1 MKIKFLGT
9 AGYFPT
15 EHRHTSCVTLLEEGI
30 ILDAGTGFFRTKDAF
45 KTKELNILLS
55 HYHPD
60 HIFGLTFMLG
70 ALYNQKPDVTIHG
83 PKGIKGLEKRLNFP
97 IKFKDHPFKISLK
110 KVEKEFMLGDVLV
123 KTKFFPHKDEQTTGY
138 RLEKNG
144 KSLCYLTDLV
154 ASDDE
159 IGFIKNCDMLIH
171 ECYFN
176 EAYKELAKTTSHSY
190 TTQVASVAKKADVK
204 LLMLYHVSPLLEE
217 EKLSSYVGECKN
229 IFKDTFLPKDN
240 QEVVI

>member
-9 AGYFPT
+9 VGYFPT
-15 EHRHTSCVTLLEEGI
+15 EHRHTSCVMLPEEGI
-30 ILDAGTGFFRTKDAF
+30 ALDAGTGFFRVKNNIQTKKLD
-45 KTKELNILLS
+45 ILLS

-60 HIFGLTFMLG
+60 HTFGLTFMLG
-70 ALYNQKPDVTIHG
+70 VLYNQKPNVTIHG

-97 IKFKDHPFKISLK
+97 VKFKDHAFKIRLK

-123 KTKFFPHKDEQTTGY
+123 KTKFFPHKDELTTAY

-190 TTQVASVAKKADVK
+190 TTQVASVAKKAGVK
-204 LLMLYHVSPLLEE
+204 LLALYHLSPLLEE
-217 EKLSSYVGECKN
+217 EKLLTYVGECEK
-229 IFKDTFLPKDN
+229 IFKNTLLPYDN
-240 QEVVI
+240 QEVVV

>member
-1 MKIKFLGT
+1 MKVKFLGT

-15 EHRHTSCVTLLEEGI
+15 EHRHTSCVILPEEGI
-30 ILDAGTGFFRTKDAF
+30 VLDAGTGFFRAKGVF

-70 ALYNQKPDVTIHG
+70 VLYDQNPDVTIHG
-83 PKGIKGLEKRLNFP
+83 PKGIKGLEKKLNFP

-110 KVEKEFMLGDVLV
+110 KIEKEFMLGDVLV
-123 KTKFFPHKDEQTTGY
+123 KTKFFPHKDELTTAY

-159 IGFIKNCDMLIH
+159 ISFIKNCDLLIH

-176 EAYKELAKTTSHSY
+176 TDYKELAEKTSHSY
-190 TTQVASVAKKADVK
+190 TTQVAEVARKAGVK

-217 EKLSSYVGECKN
+217 ENLSSYVGECKN

>member
-9 AGYFPT
+9 SGYFPT
-15 EHRHTSCVTLLEEGI
+15 EHRHTSCVMLPEEGI
-30 ILDAGTGFFRTKDAF
+30 ILDAGSGFFRVRENINTKN
-45 KTKELNILLS
+45 LNILLS

-70 ALYNQKPDVTIHG
+70 ALYKSKPDIVIRG
-83 PKGIKGLEKRLNFP
+83 PKGIKSLEKRLNFP
-97 IKFKDHPFKISLK
+97 VKFKEHPFKIRLK
-110 KVEKEFMLGDVLV
+110 KVEKEFMLEDVLV
-123 KTKFFPHKDEQTTGY
+123 KTRFFPHKDEVTTAY

-144 KSLCYLTDLV
+144 KSLCYLTDLE
-154 ASDDE
+154 ASE
-159 IGFIKNCDMLIH
+159 GAISFIKDCDMLIH

-190 TTQVASVAKKADVK
+190 TTQVASVAEKANVK
-204 LLMLYHVSPLLEE
+204 LLVLYHLSPLLKEE
-217 EKLSSYVGECKN
+217 RLLTYVSECGK
-229 IFKDTFLPKDN
+229 IFKNTILPKDN

>member
-1 MKIKFLGT
+1 MKVKFLGT

-15 EHRHTSCVTLLEEGI
+15 EHRHTSCVILPEEGI
-30 ILDAGTGFFRTKDAF
+30 VLDAGSGFFRIKDNIQTKG
-45 KTKELNILLS
+45 LNILLS

-70 ALYNQKPDVTIHG
+70 ALYNQKPEVTIHG
-83 PKGIKGLEKRLNFP
+83 PKGIKSLEKKLNFP
-97 IKFKDHPFKISLK
+97 IKFKDHPFKIGLK
-110 KVEKEFMLGDVLV
+110 KVEKEFMLEDVLI

-154 ASDDE
+154 ASEDAISFVKD
-159 IGFIKNCDMLIH
+159 CDMLIH

-176 EAYKELAKTTSHSY
+176 EDYKELAKTTSHSY
-190 TTQVASVAKKADVK
+190 TTQVASVAEKAGVK
-204 LLMLYHVSPLLEE
+204 LLALYHLSPLLEE
-217 EKLSSYVGECKN
+217 EKLSTYINECEK
-229 IFKDTFLPKDN
+229 IFKNTLLPKDN

>member
-1 MKIKFLGT
+1 MKVRFLGT
-9 AGYFPT
+9 SGYFPT
-15 EHRHTSCVTLLEEGI
+15 EHRHTSCVMLPEEGI
-30 ILDAGTGFFRTKDAF
+30 ILDAGTGFFRVKEDI
-45 KTKELNILLS
+45 KTKSLNILLS

-70 ALYNQKPDVTIHG
+70 ALYNEKPDVIIRG

-97 IKFKDHPFKISLK
+97 VKFKDHPFKISLK

-123 KTKFFPHKDEQTTGY
+123 NTKFFPHKDELTTAY

-159 IGFIKNCDMLIH
+159 ISFIKNCDVLIH

-176 EAYKELAKTTSHSY
+176 TAYKELAEKTFHSY
-190 TTQVASVAKKADVK
+190 TTQVAEVARKADVK